1 MGKLT
6 DLECKGAAAG
16 KRLFDGDGLY
26 LVVKPS
32 GAKSWKLRVM
42 HDGRSRDIGLGGYAD
57 SPKEAKEAGK
67 LTLAKARLEAARVR
81 AEVKAGRNVVA
92 EKKTAKAERIEANRH
107 TFEKLAREVHKDRL
121 KRRNRK
127 DFAFT
132 DKTNAIWLAR
142 LEQHAFPT
150 LGAEPVATINVQAM
164 RRAIRPLWHDKPET
178 ARRVLRA
185 IAEVL
190 DYGNGE
196 GLCGPAPKLDT
207 VAKGLGAQPEPKN
220 RPAVPWQDAPAI
232 VAKLLGKD
240 RTAGRLC
247 LLFAALTGSRS
258 AEARGATWSE
268 VDMDAKLWNRPAE
281 RMKMREAHVVPLSE
295 PAMAILRA
303 MLASRALETAK
314 PVKADEL
321 VFPGKGGR
329 PLADMTLL
337 KAHKLEAPGT
347 SVHGWRSTFAS
358 WAASETDY
366 PAEVR
371 ELSLAHVGADK
382 VARAYQRDPLVEKRR
397 DLMADW
403 AAYLMPHAAGQAT
416 GGNVVA
422 MPRKAG
428 GKP

>member
-6 DLECKGAAAG
+6 DLEAKNAAAG
-16 KRLFDGDGLY
+16 RHGDGDGLY

-32 GAKSWKLRVM
+32 GSRSWVLRVM
-42 HDGRSRDIGLGGYAD
+42 HDGRAQEIGLGGYAE
-57 SPKEAKEAGK
+57 SPKAAKAAGK
-67 LTLAKARLEAARVR
+67 LTLAGARLEAARVR

-92 EKKTAKAERIEANRH
+92 DRKAAKAGRIEANRH
-107 TFEKLAREVHKDRL
+107 TFEKLAREVYKDRAT
-121 KRRNRK
+121 RRNRK
-127 DFAFT
+127 GFT
-132 DKTNAIWLAR
+132 LTEKTNALWLAR
-142 LEQHAFPT
+142 LERHAFKVI
-150 LGAEPVATINVQAM
+150 GAEPVASLDVQTI
-164 RRAIRPLWHDKPET
+164 RRVIRPLWQKSPET
-178 ARRVLRA
+178 ARRLFIA

-196 GLCGPAPKLDT
+196 GLCGPAPKLET
-207 VAKGLGAQPEPKN
+207 VGKGLGTQPEPKN

-232 VAKLLGKD
+232 VAKLLAKA
-240 RTAGRLC
+240 RTPGRLC

-258 AEARGATWSE
+258 AEARGATWGE
-268 VDMDAKLWNRPAE
+268 IDMDAKLWNRPAE
-281 RMKMREAHVVPLSE
+281 RMKMREAHAVPLSE
-295 PAMAILRA
+295 PALAILRD
-303 MLASRALETAK
+303 MLASRRLETSK
-314 PVKADEL
+314 PPKAGDL

-358 WAASETDY
+358 WAASETQY

-371 ELSLAHVGADK
+371 ELSLAHVGTDR

-403 AAYLMPHAAGQAT
+403 AAYLMPHPAGQAE

-422 MPRKAG
+422 MPRKSG
-428 GKP
+428 RKV

>member
-6 DLECKGAAAG
+6 DLEAKNAAAG
-16 KRLFDGDGLY
+16 RHGDGDGLY

-32 GAKSWKLRVM
+32 GARSWLLRVM
-42 HDGRSRDIGLGGYAD
+42 HDGRAQEIGLGGYAD
-57 SPKEAKEAGK
+57 SAKDAGK

-92 EKKTAKAERIEANRH
+92 ERKAAKAGRMEANRH
-107 TFEKLAREVHKDRL
+107 TFEKLAREVNKHRAT
-121 KRRNRK
+121 RRTRK
-127 DFAFT
+127 GFALT
-132 DKTNAIWLAR
+132 EKTNALWLAR
-142 LEQHAFPT
+142 LEQHAFSFIGT
-150 LGAEPVATINVQAM
+150 EPVANIDVQAI
-164 RRAIRPLWHDKPET
+164 RRVIRPLWHDMPET
-178 ARRVLRA
+178 ARRVFMA

-190 DYGNGE
+190 NYGNGE
-196 GLCGPAPKLDT
+196 GLCGPAPRLDA
-207 VAKGLGAQPEPKN
+207 VGKGLGAQPEAQN
-220 RPAVPWQDAPAI
+220 RAAVAWQDAPKVI
-232 VAKLLGKD
+232 AKLLAKD

-258 AEARGATWSE
+258 AEARGANWGE
-268 VDMDAKLWNRPAE
+268 IDMDAKLWNRPAE
-281 RMKMREAHVVPLSE
+281 RMKMREAHAVPLSE

-314 PVKADEL
+314 PVKPGDL

-403 AAYLMPHAAGQAT
+403 AVYLMPHAAGQA
-416 GGNVVA
+416 GDGNVVA
-422 MPRKAG
+422 MPRKAA
-428 GKP
+428 GKA